1 MGITA
6 GAPVHHLGAGQGD
19 NRPMWPCT
27 PFLFMAPPLVPR
39 YQQTRVQKRLIQA
52 GDALAQWATNP
63 WRRLSLSL
71 IVLLVS
77 FGIGGGLGAITG
89 ALSYF
94 DQLSALVCVLAL
106 EIAARCRPWL
116 LKRPRDQ
123 RLGLQL
129 LDMAR
134 IGLLYGLMLDGFKL
148 Q

>member
-1 MGITA
+1 
-6 GAPVHHLGAGQGD
+6 
-19 NRPMWPCT
+19 
-27 PFLFMAPPLVPR
+27 
-39 YQQTRVQKRLIQA
+39 LIQA
-52 GDALAQWATNP
+52 GDALDQWATNP

-94 DQLSALVCVLAL
+94 DQLCVLAL
-106 EIAARCRPWL
+106 ELAARCRPWL
-116 LKRPRDQ
+116 LKRPKDQ

-134 IGLLYGLMLDGFKL
+134 IGLLYGLLLDGFKL